1 MSVRTKG
8 APVRRLLTTTLALS
22 ALVLVPSA
30 FAQTHVPLTISGN
43 EARGHFELP
52 GSVAGDLSITF
63 EEVVGLTED
72 ALEVS
77 ARLVNPTDSAILSR
91 LPGPG
96 VSVPEAFPVM
106 IRIEPTASS
115 ALTFAGVVS
124 VSLHTHN
131 LVLVANSPLA
141 LYSGPADGPLHD
153 ITRFVGVGS
162 YRAGGSGGGFS
173 EFMIV
178 ADTRPLD
185 VVIAEKF
192 GILESTLGED
202 LAQSEELEGIGGDQQ
217 GASRAQR
224 RFDAV
229 AEVQRRF
236 QQARTLY
243 AAGATVSSI
252 SEVVSLMDYIKFM
265 SGDAIPNVYRAND
278 EAIDRVNIAGRRRA
292 AADTLRFSLVKAAVP
307 GSQPTPAPTPPPL
320 PEPTPPPAPSPT
332 PTPTPAPEPTP
343 TPAPEPTP
351 TPAPEP
357 TPTPA
362 PQPTPTPA
370 PEPTPTPT
378 PEPGPAPPPP

>member
-192 GILESTLGED
+192 DVLESSLGQD
-202 LAQSEELEGIGGDQQ
+202 LALRSEELASRGGDSLA
-217 GASRAQR
+217 GALALR
-224 RFDAV
+224 RFDSV

-236 QQARTLY
+236 QQARNLY
-243 AAGATVSSI
+243 VAGATVSSI
-252 SEVVSLMDYIKFM
+252 AEVVSLMDYVKSV
-265 SGDAIPNVYRAND
+265 SGDAIPDVYRAND
-278 EAIDRVNIAGRRRA
+278 DAIDRVNIAGRRRA
-292 AADTLRFSLVKAAVP
+292 AADTLRFSLVKAALP
-307 GSQPTPAPTPPPL
+307 GSP
-320 PEPTPPPAPSPT
+320 
-332 PTPTPAPEPTP
+332 PAPEPTP

-351 TPAPEP
+351 TP
-357 TPTPA
+357 T
-362 PQPTPTPA
+362 
-370 PEPTPTPT
+370 
-378 PEPGPAPPPP
+378 PAPPPP